1 MSYNEYKVTLTGLN
15 KRQVDILD
23 MMWSLDSA
31 EEWDDWFDTLDLDT
45 AHDAL
50 ILRELVLLEI
60 HDREAE
66 KDLSLAKHL
75 LSKIIK

>member
-15 KRQVDILD
+15 ARHVNILD
-23 MMWSLDSA
+23 KMWSLDSA
-31 EEWDDWFDTLDLDT
+31 EAWDEWFDTLDPDT

-50 ILRELVLLEI
+50 ILREMIILEI

-66 KDLSLAKHL
+66 KDLSLANHL
-75 LSKIIK
+75 LQNILK

>member
-31 EEWDDWFDTLDLDT
+31 EAWDDWFDTLDLET

-50 ILRELVLLEI
+50 VLREMIILEI

-66 KDLSLAKHL
+66 KDLSLANHL
-75 LSKIIK
+75 LSKIVK